1 MTVQREIPDVL
12 AKPQE
17 EAEAIL
23 KNAGIKITIRKTTPP
38 RGPIDSKQYRI
49 VRQTALAKDH
59 VELVIAAEITGKEVQ
74 RNGV

>member
-1 MTVQREIPDVL
+1 MIVKREIPDVL
-12 AKPQE
+12 ARPLE
-17 EAEAIL
+17 EAEAIM

-49 VRQTALAKDH
+49 VRQSALAENH